1 MPIPSVSI
9 LRVET
14 GRKQKNGYP
23 RYPNSFPCVF
33 DPFASL
39 GTTNLGS
46 SIKVA
51 AIMGTGGVGQTTL
64 A

>member
-39 GTTNLGS
+39 TMAPFVFQPITKFES
-46 SIKVA
+46 SILRNLNVR
-51 AIMGTGGVGQTTL
+51 
-64 A
+64 